1 MDSSLNQNGRSRD
14 LFSPSTPSNSAVVLF
29 SGGQDSTTS
38 LFWAVHHFEEV
49 RALGFDYGQ
58 KHAVEVQQAEKIAE
72 KAGVPYDMIDMEGTL
87 EGSAL
92 TEHEKD
98 VSADHEKD
106 ENLPAS
112 FVPGRN
118 ALFLSTA
125 ASYAYNQ
132 GVQDL
137 VGGMCQTDY
146 SGYPDCRRVFIDS
159 METSLSLAMDVDVR
173 IHTPLMYLTKAET
186 WKLAK
191 DLGEVAGQDVFETV
205 RVESH
210 TDYNGNRSQWNE
222 WGYGKLDNPAS
233 KLRAEGYKEAKEK
246 GWI

>member
-1 MDSSLNQNGRSRD
+1 MDTNSQNLPSPA
-14 LFSPSTPSNSAVVLF
+14 SPSESAVVLF
-29 SGGQDSTTS
+29 SGGQDSTTC
-38 LFWAVHHFEEV
+38 LFWALHHFDEV
-49 RALGFDYGQ
+49 QALGFDYGQ
-58 KHAVEVQQAEKIAE
+58 KHDVEVEQAEKITDE
-72 KAGVPYDMIDMEGTL
+72 VGVPYDLIDMEGTL

-92 TEHEKD
+92 TEHDKD
-98 VSADHEKD
+98 MSAEHEKD
-106 ENLPAS
+106 EDLPAS

-125 ASYAYNQ
+125 ASYAYNRDIR
-132 GVQDL
+132 DL

-159 METSLSLAMDVDVR
+159 METSLSLAMDVDIR

-191 DLGEVAGQDVFETV
+191 DLGEVEGQDVFETV

-210 TDYNGNRSQWNE
+210 TDYNGDRSQWNE

-233 KLRAEGYKEAKEK
+233 KLRAEGYQEAKEN